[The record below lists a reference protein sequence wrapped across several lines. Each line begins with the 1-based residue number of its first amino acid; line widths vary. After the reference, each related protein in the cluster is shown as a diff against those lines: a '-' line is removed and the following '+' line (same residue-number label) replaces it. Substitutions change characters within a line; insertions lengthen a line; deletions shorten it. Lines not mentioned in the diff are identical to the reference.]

1 MKKRLGYLNKRETEF
16 IRSFAKDLRDKLGE
30 EILCIRLIDCKV
42 RGDFRAESDIGM
54 SVLAK
59 EELLSI
65 RRAKYREAVEVTK
78 LCHTQSP

>member
-1 MKKRLGYLNKRETEF
+1 MKKRLGYLNKRETEL
-16 IRSFAKDLRDKLGE
+16 IRSLAKELRDKLGE
-30 EILCIRLIDCKV
+30 EILCIRLFDCKV
-42 RGDFRAESDIGM
+42 RGDFHAESDIGV

-65 RRAKYREAVEVTK
+65 RRANYREAAKVTE